1 MGLYRR
7 LLRYLRP
14 YKGRFLV
21 ALICMW
27 FAAIFSGFTLV
38 TGLPLMGKVLSP
50 KPVALFEV
58 KEPGIE
64 EEFIPDY
71 IVKLQKSWKGKARE
85 KLLYFYE
92 KYTRKEVLLFIL
104 IAMVITTFAKGLSN
118 YCQEYLMRYIGQ
130 GVVIDLRNDL
140 YRHISSLSLGYFT
153 DKRSGEIVSRLTYDT
168 GAVQSS
174 ITSGLR
180 NLLLQPCFL
189 IVYLILALAAN
200 WKMTLIFLCV
210 IPFIAL
216 PVARLG
222 RRIKKLTTRS
232 QEKMANVYS
241 NLQETVSGIHIVQAF
256 SMEEKEN
263 ERFRQENRSLF
274 RTLMKWARRDVLVS
288 PITELVSVLGITVI
302 AWYGCMQV
310 IEGIITF
317 DLFVIFVAALG
328 MMAQPIKRLS
338 KVNIEIQQGL
348 AAAERVFRVLDTE
361 PTVKEAK
368 DAKELPRIKERI
380 ELKKVGFSYEKEEI
394 LKNIDLEAGVG
405 EIVALVGPTGV
416 GKTTLVNLIPR
427 FYDPTDGEITID
439 GEDIRK
445 VTLKSLRGQ
454 IGIVTQETF
463 LFNDTIRNNIAYGK
477 PEAKEEDIIRA
488 AKTANAHDFI
498 RATEKGYDTIVG
510 ERGAKLSGG
519 EKQRLTI
526 ARAIL
531 KNPPILIMDE
541 ATSALDSQAEK
552 LVQEALD
559 KLMKGRT
566 TFVIA
571 HRLSTIRNADKIIV
585 LEKGRIVQKGT
596 HEELLTKGGLY
607 KRLYEMQFAT
617 AETQNL
623 TKRRRE
629 N

>member
-7 LLRYLRP
+7 LLKYLRP

-21 ALICMW
+21 ALFCMW
-27 FAAIFSGFTLV
+27 LAAIFSGFTLV
-38 TGLPLMGKVLSP
+38 TGLPLIGKVLSP
-50 KPVALFEV
+50 EPIALFEI
-58 KEPGIE
+58 KEPGVE
-64 EEFIPDY
+64 EEIIPDYDY

-104 IAMVITTFAKGLSN
+104 IALIIATFAKGLSS
-118 YCQEYLMRYIGQ
+118 YYEEYLMYYIGQ
-130 GVVIDLRNDL
+130 GVIIDLRNDL

-153 DKRSGEIVSRLTYDT
+153 EKRSGEIVSRLTYDT

-174 ITSGLR
+174 VTSGLR

-189 IVYLILALAAN
+189 IVYLILALAAHS
-200 WKMTLIFLCV
+200 KMTLVFLCV
-210 IPFIAL
+210 IPVIAL

-222 RRIKKLTTRS
+222 RRIRKLTTRS

-263 ERFRQENRSLF
+263 QRFTEENKSLF
-274 RTLMKWARRDVLVS
+274 RTLMKWARRDVLIS
-288 PITELVSVLGITVI
+288 PLTELVSVLGIVVI
-302 AWYGCMQV
+302 ARYGCMQV
-310 IEGIITF
+310 IKGIITL
-317 DLFVIFVAALG
+317 DLFVFFVAALG

-338 KVNIEIQQGL
+338 KVNAEIQQGL
-348 AAAERVFRVLDTE
+348 AAAERIFQVLDTE
-361 PTVKEAK
+361 STVKEAE
-368 DAKELPRIKERI
+368 DAQDLPRIKERI
-380 ELKKVGFSYEKEEI
+380 EFKKAGFSYEKEEI
-394 LKNIDLEAGVG
+394 LKDVSLEAKVG
-405 EIVALVGPTGV
+405 EIMALVGPTGV

-427 FYDPTDGEITID
+427 FYDPTKGEITID
-439 GEDIRK
+439 GEDIK
-445 VTLKSLRGQ
+445 KATLRSLRGQ

-477 PEAKEEDIIRA
+477 PEASEEEIVKA
-488 AKTANAHDFI
+488 ANAANAHDFI
-498 RATEKGYDTIVG
+498 TATEKGYDTIIG
-510 ERGAKLSGG
+510 ERGVKLSGG
-519 EKQRLTI
+519 ERQRLAI

-531 KNPPILIMDE
+531 KNPPILILDE
-541 ATSALDSQAEK
+541 ATSALDSQAER

-585 LEKGRIVQKGT
+585 LEKGRIIQQGT
-596 HEELLTKGGLY
+596 HEELLAQGGLY
-607 KRLYEMQFAT
+607 KRLYEMQFRDT
-617 AETQNL
+617 NL
-623 TKRRRE
+623 HEQKP
-629 N
+629 

>member
-1 MGLYRR
+1 MELYRR

-27 FAAIFSGFTLV
+27 FAAIFSGFTLL

-50 KPVALFEV
+50 KPLALFEV

-85 KLLYFYE
+85 KLLYFYK

-118 YCQEYLMRYIGQ
+118 YCQEYLMNYIGQ

-153 DKRSGEIVSRLTYDT
+153 ERRSGEIVSRLTYDT
-168 GAVQSS
+168 GAVQGS

-241 NLQETVSGIHIVQAF
+241 NLHETVSGIHIVQAF

-263 ERFRQENRSLF
+263 ERFRKENKSLF

-288 PITELVSVLGITVI
+288 PVTELVSVLGIVVI

-368 DAKELPRIKERI
+368 DAKELPRIKKRI

-394 LKNIDLEAGVG
+394 LKDISLEAKAG

-427 FYDPTDGEITID
+427 FYDTTDGAITID
-439 GEDIRK
+439 GEDIKK
-445 VTLKSLRGQ
+445 VTLKSLRRQ

-477 PEAKEEDIIRA
+477 PEAKEEEIIRA

-498 RATEKGYDTIVG
+498 IATEKGYDTIVG

-531 KNPPILIMDE
+531 KNPPLLIMDE
-541 ATSALDSQAEK
+541 ATSALDSQAER

-571 HRLSTIRNADKIIV
+571 HRLSTVRNADKIIV

>member
-7 LLRYLRP
+7 LLKYVKP
-14 YKGRFLV
+14 YTGRFLI
-21 ALICMW
+21 ALFCMQL
-27 FAAIFSGFTLV
+27 AAIFSGFTLIMA
-38 TGLPLMGKVLSP
+38 LPLMGKVLSP
-50 KPVALFEV
+50 KPIALFEV
-58 KEPGIE
+58 KEAGAKE
-64 EEFIPDY
+64 EIAPDY
-71 IVKLQKSWKGKARE
+71 IVRLQKSWKGKAQE
-85 KLLYFYE
+85 KLLHFYE

-104 IAMVITTFAKGLSN
+104 IALIIATFAKGLGD
-118 YCQEYLMRYIGQ
+118 YCQEYLMYYIGQ

-140 YRHISSLSLGYFT
+140 YCHISSLSLGYFT
-153 DKRSGEIVSRLTYDT
+153 ERRSGEIVSRLTYDT

-189 IVYLILALAAN
+189 IVYFILALAAHP
-200 WKMTLIFLCV
+200 KMTLVFLCV
-210 IPFIAL
+210 IPLIAL

-222 RRIKKLTTRS
+222 RGIRKLTTRS

-256 SMEEKEN
+256 SMEGKEN
-263 ERFRQENRSLF
+263 ERFREENRSLF
-274 RTLMKWARRDVLVS
+274 RTLMKWAKRDVLIS
-288 PITELVSVLGITVI
+288 PLTELVSVLGIAVV

-310 IEGIITF
+310 IRGIVTWP
-317 DLFVIFVAALG
+317 LFAFFVAALG

-338 KVNIEIQQGL
+338 KVNAEIQQGL

-361 PTVKEAK
+361 STVKEAK

-380 ELKKVGFSYEKEEI
+380 KFEKVNFSYEKEEI
-394 LKNIDLEAGVG
+394 LKDINFEAKAG

-427 FYDPTDGEITID
+427 FYDPTGGRITMD
-439 GEDIRK
+439 DRDIKK
-445 VTLKSLRGQ
+445 VILKSLRNQ

-463 LFNDTIRNNIAYGK
+463 LFNDTIKSNIAYGM
-477 PEAKEEDIIRA
+477 PEAKEEEIIRA
-488 AKTANAHDFI
+488 AKAANAHDFI
-498 RATEKGYDTIVG
+498 MATGKGYDAIVG
-510 ERGAKLSGG
+510 ERGVKLSGG
-519 EKQRLTI
+519 ERQRLAI

-531 KNPPILIMDE
+531 KNPPILILDE
-541 ATSALDSQAEK
+541 ATSALDSQAER

-571 HRLSTIRNADKIIV
+571 HRLSTVRNADKIIV
-585 LEKGRIVQKGT
+585 LEKGRIIQQGT
-596 HEELLTKGGLY
+596 HEELLAQGGLY
-607 KRLYEMQFAT
+607 KRLYEMQFRDT
-617 AETQNL
+617 NL
-623 TKRRRE
+623 HE
-629 N
+629 Q

>member
-27 FAAIFSGFTLV
+27 FAAIFAGFTLV

-50 KPVALFEV
+50 EPIALFDV
-58 KEPGIE
+58 KELGVKE
-64 EEFIPDY
+64 ELVPDY
-71 IVKLQKSWKGKARE
+71 IAKLERSWKGRAQE

-104 IAMVITTFAKGLSN
+104 VAMVIATFAKGLSS
-118 YCQEYLMRYIGQ
+118 YYQEYLMSYIGQ
-130 GVVIDLRNDL
+130 RVVIDLRNDL
-140 YRHISSLSLGYFT
+140 YRHISFLSLDYFT
-153 DKRSGEIVSRLTYDT
+153 ERRSGEIISRLTYDT

-180 NLLLQPCFL
+180 NLLLQPCNIIICLVLAFAIRWQMAL
-189 IVYLILALAAN
+189 VYLAV
-200 WKMTLIFLCV
+200 T
-210 IPFIAL
+210 PFIAL
-216 PVARLG
+216 PVSRLG
-222 RRIKKLTTRS
+222 RRIRKLTTRS

-263 ERFRQENRSLF
+263 ERFRKENKSLF
-274 RTLMKWARRDVLVS
+274 RTLMKWARRDALIS
-288 PITELVSVLGITVI
+288 PLTELFAVLGIVVI
-302 AWYGCMQV
+302 VWYGCMQV
-310 IEGIITF
+310 IKGLISWP
-317 DLFVIFVAALG
+317 LFVIFAAALG
-328 MMAQPIKRLS
+328 SLAQPMKRLS
-338 KVNIEIQQGL
+338 KVNAEIQQGL

-361 PTVKEAK
+361 PTVKEAE

-380 ELKKVGFSYEKEEI
+380 EFKKASFSYEKEEI
-394 LKNIDLEAGVG
+394 LKDISLEAKVG
-405 EIVALVGPTGV
+405 EILALVGPTGV

-427 FYDPTDGEITID
+427 FYDPTKGRIAID
-439 GEDIRK
+439 GKDIK
-445 VTLKSLRGQ
+445 KATIKSLRGQ

-477 PEAKEEDIIRA
+477 PGASEEGIVKA
-488 AKTANAHDFI
+488 AKAANAHDFI
-498 RATEKGYDTIVG
+498 MATEKDYDTIIG
-510 ERGAKLSGG
+510 ERGVKLSGG
-519 EKQRLTI
+519 ERQRLAI

-531 KNPPILIMDE
+531 KNPPILILDE
-541 ATSALDSQAEK
+541 ATSALDSESER

-559 KLMKGRT
+559 KLMRGRT

-571 HRLSTIRNADKIIV
+571 HRLSTVRNADKIIV

-596 HEELLTKGGLY
+596 HEELLAQGGLY
-607 KRLYEMQFAT
+607 KRLYEMQFRDT
-617 AETQNL
+617 VNR
-623 TKRRRE
+623 TKE
-629 N
+629 